1 MSRGSF
7 AGVEDAAVER
17 LFECSSDGWRLW
29 LAARLHNATQLN
41 DGEMSDRDLLIIAV
55 EAGLSIDQVR
65 AAAPDLAK
73 HHAWQQTKSGWRD
86 PHHIDHNDSRARR
99 EERRAGWRAAKTPTE
114 EAPDGGRGTKNLGDD
129 TKNLG
134 DDKISP
140 DSPVMLDPAKF
151 VPVEN
156 APISAPENVAVPVE
170 NTAEFRPGK
179 RPLPTLSSPLKSS
192 PIKSSPVSA
201 REQSP
206 RRGDAAMQ
214 PPEGYSQVDG
224 AWLSP
229 DGQHAWTP

>member
-1 MSRGSF
+1 MSRGTF

-29 LAARLHNATQLN
+29 LAARIHNATQLN

-73 HHAWQQTKSGWRD
+73 HHAWQQTNAGWRD

-99 EERRAGWRAAKTPTE
+99 EERRADWRAAKTP
-114 EAPDGGRGTKNLGDD
+114 ADLGDGTKNLGDG

-140 DSPVMLDPAKF
+140 DSPVMLDPAKI

-156 APISAPENVAVPVE
+156 APISEPETAAVPVE
-170 NTAEFRPGK
+170 NTPGFRAGNTPSS
-179 RPLPTLSSPLKSS
+179 PLSSPLKSS

-214 PPEGYSQVDG
+214 PPKGYELVDG
-224 AWLSP
+224 AWVSP
-229 DGQHAWTP
+229 DGRHAWTEP